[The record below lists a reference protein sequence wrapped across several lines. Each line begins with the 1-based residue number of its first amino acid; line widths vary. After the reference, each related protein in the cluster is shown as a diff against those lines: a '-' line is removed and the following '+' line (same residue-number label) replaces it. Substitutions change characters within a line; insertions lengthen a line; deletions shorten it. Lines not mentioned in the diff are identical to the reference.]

1 MNGKKV
7 IFQLYII
14 IVNERMDALNK
25 RVKALTAN
33 IKSSEYETD
42 LLGVLLKSS

>member
-1 MNGKKV
+1 MNGKRLF
-7 IFQLYII
+7 FQLYII

-33 IKSSEYETD
+33 IKSSEDKTD
-42 LLGVLLKSS
+42 LLGLVE